1 MAQVLDGHSLKIEDA
16 VRIARNREPIALHKD
31 AVARIQFRS
40 AANLLEHKIQTR
52 EVIYGVNTGIAELSE
67 VVLTPEQVEKFQR

>member
-1 MAQVLDGHSLKIEDA
+1 VLDGHSLKIEDA

-31 AVARIQFRS
+31 AVVRIQKCRR
-40 AANLLEHKIQTR
+40 LLEHKIQTR

-67 VVLTPEQVEKFQR
+67 VVLMPEQVEKFQR